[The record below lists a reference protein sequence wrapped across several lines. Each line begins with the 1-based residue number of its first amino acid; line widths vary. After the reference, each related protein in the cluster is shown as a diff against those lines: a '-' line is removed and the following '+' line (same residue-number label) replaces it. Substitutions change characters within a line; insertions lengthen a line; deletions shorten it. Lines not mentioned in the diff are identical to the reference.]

1 LIFQGKICSWL
12 ESHVLLTCPKYNILR
27 QKYGIDNENNED
39 SLSFIINLMDEHL
52 FSVLLIVF
60 GVLFEY
66 EILNILVVQ
75 TFCIFYYR
83 KEVSPRILL
92 L

>member
-1 LIFQGKICSWL
+1 
-12 ESHVLLTCPKYNILR
+12 
-27 QKYGIDNENNED
+27 
-39 SLSFIINLMDEHL
+39 MDEHL

-75 TFCIFYYR
+75 TMESIT
-83 KEVSPRILL
+83 KTMRIPYLS
-92 L
+92 